1 MPQDLVKTPENFSNL
16 AEVFQK
22 EFPAIP
28 ESICTTSPRT
38 PRDNCHIMPPKVW
51 QGPPKDFAR
60 LPPGTP
66 PSQSPKNVPRIWP
79 GLPNDFAGLLP
90 GTPPR
95 QSPMKVPRT
104 LPGSPKVVA
113 KSYRRASQ
121 GTIQDSPC
129 NLNDFPRDSARQ
141 SSKPYPTMWS
151 IPPKHFAGVPLGL
164 PNAVAQEFHMFVLF
178 FLWLQLLRGVG
189 LFPGPDGGPRLGLLG
204 QSLGQAQALTKF
216 GKNPQGHIN
225 YSQRNS

>member
-16 AEVFQK
+16 AEVFHK

-79 GLPNDFAGLLP
+79 GLPNDFAGLFS

-95 QSPMKVPRT
+95 QSPKRVPR
-104 LPGSPKVVA
+104 
-113 KSYRRASQ
+113 
-121 GTIQDSPC
+121 I
-129 NLNDFPRDSARQ
+129 
-141 SSKPYPTMWS
+141 
-151 IPPKHFAGVPLGL
+151 
-164 PNAVAQEFHMFVLF
+164 
-178 FLWLQLLRGVG
+178 
-189 LFPGPDGGPRLGLLG
+189 
-204 QSLGQAQALTKF
+204 
-216 GKNPQGHIN
+216 
-225 YSQRNS
+225 

>member
-38 PRDNCHIMPPKVW
+38 PRDNCPRMPPRVW

-60 LPPGTP
+60 HPPGTP
-66 PSQSPKNVPRIWP
+66 PRQSPKNVPRIWP

-141 SSKPYPTMWS
+141 SSKHYPTMWS
-151 IPPKHFAGVPLGL
+151 IPPKHFARLLLGL
-164 PNAVAQEFHMFVLF
+164 PNAVAQEFHVFVLF
-178 FLWLQLLRGVG
+178 SSCV
-189 LFPGPDGGPRLGLLG
+189 
-204 QSLGQAQALTKF
+204 S
-216 GKNPQGHIN
+216 NC
-225 YSQRNS
+225 